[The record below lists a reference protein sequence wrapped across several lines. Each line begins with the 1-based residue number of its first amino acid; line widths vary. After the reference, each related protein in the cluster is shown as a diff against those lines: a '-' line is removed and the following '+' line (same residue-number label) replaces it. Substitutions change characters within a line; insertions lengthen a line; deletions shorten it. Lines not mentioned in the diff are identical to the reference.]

1 MKQQMAVPTKSRMVI
16 KPLPR
21 KRAFV
26 SRAADVFCP
35 VLGIATSFSVHL
47 VGDLYMAE
55 VLLAL
60 AFPILAILRIRRAL
74 RPELKMIYVLMG
86 FWLLGLVVADAYNHT
101 PITDRLRGMALIV
114 FFAINLLGM
123 SMLLGH
129 NEKRKILYFV
139 GFSIGSL
146 AAVKIQPWPGTE
158 EYPWKF
164 GYAYGTILLVML
176 VSSYFYSRR
185 RLVPSALLILG
196 LCVVNLV
203 LNFRSPVLGLLI
215 TIVMVFPIIPNRL
228 GGIRILPR
236 SQWARL
242 LTLAVLTI
250 VAGETAEGL
259 VNFVTRAG
267 YINEDAAAK
276 NEAQAKTGNL
286 LLGGRPEFLIGL
298 RAALD
303 SPIIGHGS
311 WAKDLKYFEML
322 NDELVEAGA
331 LPEQTR
337 GDIAE
342 DADGLIPAHSHII
355 TAWVWAGIAGLIFWL
370 YMVWFVCRG
379 LTQVALARPPLA
391 PFYMVSLIGIFW
403 DIFFSP
409 FAANRRFTEAVMI
422 VIIADLLSQKVPVL
436 QASWRRAGAAGR
448 LRPPLPLRSS

>member
-1 MKQQMAVPTKSRMVI
+1 MAVPTKSRMVV
-16 KPLPR
+16 KPLPQR
-21 KRAFV
+21 RPFV
-26 SRAADVFCP
+26 SRVADVFCLI
-35 VLGIATSFSVHL
+35 LGIATSFSVHL

-101 PITDRLRGMALIV
+101 PITDRMRGMALIV

-139 GFSIGSL
+139 GFSTGSL

-185 RLVPSALLILG
+185 QLVPSALLILG
-196 LCVVNLV
+196 LCAINLI

-215 TIVMVFPIIPNRL
+215 TIVMVYPIIPRRL
-228 GGIRILPR
+228 GGIQILPQ

-250 VAGETAEGL
+250 GAAETAEGL

-267 YINEDAAAK
+267 YINEDAQAK
-276 NEAQAKTGNL
+276 NEAQAKVGNL

-303 SPIIGHGS
+303 NPIIGHGS
-311 WAKDLKYFEML
+311 WATDLKYFEML
-322 NDELVEAGA
+322 NDELVETGA
-331 LPEQTR
+331 LGPTR
-337 GDIAE
+337 GDIAA
-342 DADGLIPAHSHII
+342 DADGLIPGHSHII
-355 TAWVWAGIAGLIFWL
+355 TAWVWAGIAGPIFWL

-379 LTQVALARPPLA
+379 LAQVALARPPLA

-422 VIIADLLSQKVPVL
+422 VIVADLLSEKVPVL

-448 LRPPLPLRSS
+448 LGPSLPLRSS